1 MANNKLLVINGP
13 GLADLGNFD
22 GNTYGNLTLAG
33 IKDECFALCE
43 QLGATLDFRQ
53 TDDED
58 EMFRAIA
65 KDSDNYD
72 ALIINPVGYSRAAS
86 VEFELYRSAIKMIAH
101 LKKPVIEVHISN
113 IFQQGAE
120 ITKPLQVPEGE
131 MGFIC
136 GLGVNSYLLAIKAV
150 TRRLNDKQTSLH
162 KQVRVHSP
170 R

>member
-1 MANNKLLVINGP
+1 MTKNKLLVINGP
-13 GLADLGNFD
+13 GLADLGNYD
-22 GNTYGNLTLAG
+22 GNTYGDITLAK
-33 IKDECFALCE
+33 IKDKCCELCE
-43 QLGATLDFRQ
+43 QLGVILDFRQ
-53 TDDED
+53 TNDED

-65 KDSDNYD
+65 KDSDCYD

-101 LKKPVIEVHISN
+101 LHKPVIEVHITN
-113 IFQQGAE
+113 IFKQGAE

-136 GLGVNSYLLAIKAV
+136 GLGVQSYLLAIKAV
-150 TRRLNDKQTSLH
+150 NKRLNDKQTSFH
-162 KQVRVHSP
+162 KQVRVYSS

>member
-1 MANNKLLVINGP
+1 MTKLLVINGP

-22 GNTYGNLTLAG
+22 GNSYGNLTLEK
-33 IKDECFALCE
+33 IQNECAQLCE
-43 QLGATLDFRQ
+43 KLGATLDFRQ

-65 KDSDNYD
+65 KDSDDYD
-72 ALIINPVGYSRAAS
+72 ALIINPIGYSRAAS
-86 VEFELYRSAIKMIAH
+86 VEFELYRSAIKMIAQ
-101 LKKPVIEVHISN
+101 LKKPVIEVHITN
-113 IFQQGAE
+113 IFKQGAE

-136 GLGVNSYLLAIKAV
+136 GLGINSYLLAIKAV
-150 TRRLNDKQTSLH
+150 TKRLNDNQALVH
-162 KQVRVHSP
+162 EQVRVHNP